1 MHNISAWKDSASV
14 VIPPF
19 KTKWVKSSTT
29 PLPPPHHDSPGST
42 NNKKKS
48 QKGAK
53 RLPQTFLHNA
63 TQLMI
68 LLNCSEIAQG
78 NILAKKKKK
87 VPVLESRAIVQE
99 TGILVQK

>member
-1 MHNISAWKDSASV
+1 M
-14 VIPPF
+14 IPLEVLI
-19 KTKWVKSSTT
+19 T
-29 PLPPPHHDSPGST
+29 
-42 NNKKKS
+42 KKKS

-53 RLPQTFLHNA
+53 RRPLTFLHNA

-78 NILAKKKKK
+78 NISAKKKKK

-99 TGILVQK
+99 IGILVQK

>member
-1 MHNISAWKDSASV
+1 M
-14 VIPPF
+14 IPLEVLI
-19 KTKWVKSSTT
+19 T
-29 PLPPPHHDSPGST
+29 
-42 NNKKKS
+42 KKKS

-53 RLPQTFLHNA
+53 RLPLTFLHNA

-68 LLNCSEIAQG
+68 LLICSEIAQG
-78 NILAKKKKK
+78 NISAKKKKK

>member
-1 MHNISAWKDSASV
+1 MHNISAQKDSVSV

-19 KTKWVKSSTT
+19 KIKWVKSSTT
-29 PLPPPHHDSPGST
+29 PFPPPHHDSPIST

-53 RLPQTFLHNA
+53 RLPLTFLHNA

-68 LLNCSEIAQG
+68 LLICSEIAQG
-78 NILAKKKKK
+78 NISAKKKKK

>member
-1 MHNISAWKDSASV
+1 MHNVSAQKDSASV

-19 KTKWVKSSTT
+19 KIKWIKSSTT
-29 PLPPPHHDSPGST
+29 PLPPPHHDSPWST
-42 NNKKKS
+42 NNKKKP

-53 RLPQTFLHNA
+53 RRPLTFLHNA

-78 NILAKKKKK
+78 NISAFQ
-87 VPVLESRAIVQE
+87 LESRAIVQE